1 MLKSMLICAL
11 LSLAPV
17 SELRGA
23 MIYGLAHD
31 VPAVLLF
38 PLCVLAN
45 MIPVPFILLFLRKV
59 LAWMHGMG
67 GWMKKTADWLTER
80 GEAKSDLYRKYEQ
93 LGLFILVAIPLPGTG
108 AWTGALV
115 AGLLRLRI
123 KKALPPILLGVVT
136 AGIVVLLASLGLI
149 HLAGW

>member
-1 MLKSMLICAL
+1 MLKSLFFAAL
-11 LSLAPV
+11 LSMAPV

-23 MIYGLAHD
+23 IVYGLAQEI
-31 VPAVLLF
+31 PALLLF

-45 MIPVPFILLFLRKV
+45 LLPVPFILLFLRKV
-59 LAWMHGMG
+59 LAWMQHRK
-67 GWMKKTADWLTER
+67 GWMEKAANWLIAR

-115 AGLLRLRI
+115 AGLLGLRI
-123 KKALPPILLGVVT
+123 KKALPPIALGVVA
-136 AGIVVLLASLGLI
+136 AGVIVLLACLGVI
-149 HLAGW
+149 HIAGL